1 MGGVAWGVINVQL
14 YPAAAA
20 AAAAAAG
27 RRYSTNQ
34 LLRIHTRDTCSVLH
48 CLDE

>member
-20 AAAAAAG
+20 AAATAAG

-34 LLRIHTRDTCSVLH
+34 FLRIHTRDTCSVLH

>member
-34 LLRIHTRDTCSVLH
+34 FLRIHTRDTCSVLH